1 MENPT
6 TEMVT
11 AVCVVNHKLLNKLEK
26 LPYLKDI
33 EAFKVCIETLKTVN
47 TSLEQL
53 AKTVGEVS
61 NALVIFIIG

>member
-1 MENPT
+1 
-6 TEMVT
+6 MVT
-11 AVCVVNHKLLNKLEK
+11 AVCVVNHKLLTKLEK

-61 NALVIFIIG
+61 NALVIFIIA